1 MNWNLPRL
9 LSCAA
14 LASALR
20 GGALPALNSIGGLM
34 DNPAS
39 EEAQETASS
48 GKARVGGPFT
58 LINQD
63 GETVSEETFRGKYML
78 IYFGF
83 TFCPDVCPTELGVMS
98 AALDRLGGRAE
109 KVQPIFITI
118 DPERDTPEVMAR
130 YVKLFNPRL
139 VGLTGTPEQIADVAK
154 AYHVFHRKAQDESSS
169 EYTMDHSSIVFL
181 MGPDGEY
188 LKLFPPQTP
197 PDKMAEMIESYI
209 E

>member
-1 MNWNLPRL
+1 MTRNGLIAL
-9 LSCAA
+9 VAGVLIAIAA
-14 LASALR
+14 GLWISELV
-20 GGALPALNSIGGLM
+20 IG
-34 DNPAS
+34 AS

-154 AYHVFHRKAQDESSS
+154 AYHVFYRKAQDESSS

-197 PDKMAEMIESYI
+197 PDKMAETIESYI

>member
-1 MNWNLPRL
+1 MSRNGLFAL
-9 LSCAA
+9 VIGVLIAIAA
-14 LASALR
+14 GLWVSELVIDAS
-20 GGALPALNSIGGLM
+20 
-34 DNPAS
+34 S
-39 EEAQETASS
+39 EGTVTASS
-48 GKARVGGPFT
+48 GKAQVGGPFT
-58 LINQD
+58 LVNQD
-63 GETVSEETFRGKYML
+63 GETVTEETYHGKYML

-83 TFCPDVCPTELGVMS
+83 TFCPDVCPTELGIMT
-98 AALDRLGGRAE
+98 AALDRLGEKAE

-130 YVKLFNPRL
+130 YVKLFSPRL
-139 VGLTGTPEQIADVAK
+139 VGLTGTPEQIDEVAK
-154 AYHVFHRKAQDESSS
+154 AYHVFYRKAEDENST

-197 PDKMAEMIESYI
+197 PDKMAEAIESYI

>member
-1 MNWNLPRL
+1 MTRNGTIALVAGIL
-9 LSCAA
+9 LAVAA
-14 LASALR
+14 GIGISELLVGSAEDRNPGGSSSAAAS
-20 GGALPALNSIGGLM
+20 
-34 DNPAS
+34 
-39 EEAQETASS
+39 
-48 GKARVGGPFT
+48 VGGPFT
-58 LINQD
+58 LVDQD
-63 GETVSEETFRGKYML
+63 GETVTEETFRGKYML

-83 TFCPDVCPTELGVMS
+83 TFCPDVCPTELGVMTS
-98 AALDRLGGRAE
+98 ALKALGEDAE

-130 YVKLFNPRL
+130 YVQLFHPRL
-139 VGLTGTPEQIADVAK
+139 VGLTGTPEQIDRVAK
-154 AYHVFHRKAQDESSS
+154 SYHVFYRKAADETSSA

-197 PDKMAEMIESYI
+197 PDKMAEAIASYI

>member
-1 MNWNLPRL
+1 
-9 LSCAA
+9 
-14 LASALR
+14 
-20 GGALPALNSIGGLM
+20 
-34 DNPAS
+34 
-39 EEAQETASS
+39 
-48 GKARVGGPFT
+48 
-58 LINQD
+58 
-63 GETVSEETFRGKYML
+63 
-78 IYFGF
+78 
-83 TFCPDVCPTELGVMS
+83 MS

-154 AYHVFHRKAQDESSS
+154 AYHVFYRKAQDESSS

>member
-1 MNWNLPRL
+1 MSRNGLFAL
-9 LSCAA
+9 VIGVLIAIAA
-14 LASALR
+14 GLWISELVIDAS
-20 GGALPALNSIGGLM
+20 GEGT
-34 DNPAS
+34 
-39 EEAQETASS
+39 ETASS
-48 GKARVGGPFT
+48 GKAQVGGPFT
-58 LINQD
+58 LVNQD
-63 GETVSEETFRGKYML
+63 GETVTEEAYRGKYML

-83 TFCPDVCPTELGVMS
+83 TFCPDVCPTELGIMT
-98 AALDRLGGRAE
+98 AALDRLGKKAE

-130 YVKLFNPRL
+130 YVKLFSPRL
-139 VGLTGTPEQIADVAK
+139 VGLTGTPEQIDEVAK
-154 AYHVFHRKAQDESSS
+154 AYHVFYRKVEDENST

-197 PDKMAEMIESYI
+197 PDKMAAAIESYI

>member
-1 MNWNLPRL
+1 MTRNGIVALVIGVL
-9 LSCAA
+9 IAIAA
-14 LASALR
+14 GLWISELVIDRERGGPVTASA
-20 GGALPALNSIGGLM
+20 
-34 DNPAS
+34 
-39 EEAQETASS
+39 
-48 GKARVGGPFT
+48 GKAQVGGPFT
-58 LINQD
+58 LVNQD
-63 GETVSEETFRGKYML
+63 GETVTEETYRGKYML

-83 TFCPDVCPTELGVMS
+83 TFCPDVCPTELGIMS
-98 AALDRLGGRAE
+98 AALDRLGDKAE

-139 VGLTGTPEQIADVAK
+139 AGLTGTPEQIADVAK
-154 AYHVFHRKAQDESSS
+154 AYHVFYRKAEDESST
-169 EYTMDHSSIVFL
+169 EYTMDHSSIIFL

-197 PDKMAEMIESYI
+197 PDKMAEAIESYI